1 MQSLLADRVLKFS
14 TMKAL
19 VEKKTHKTRI
29 WFQDVKE
36 KMTCSPQIF
45 FSINNFHK
53 TNIVYCHK
61 VNNRVWQTLDLK
73 GTFPQQQWL
82 GE

>member
-1 MQSLLADRVLKFS
+1 MHMQSLLADRVLKFS

-36 KMTCSPQIF
+36 KIF
-45 FSINNFHK
+45 FSINNFHE
-53 TNIVYCHK
+53 TNI
-61 VNNRVWQTLDLK
+61 QSTLPK
-73 GTFPQQQWL
+73 SNPL
-82 GE
+82 GLNI